1 MTGGP
6 KLFKFRTWAR
16 PSSVQGTNG
25 DKVHSLSKP
34 DALERQTTFKV
45 AQFFILS
52 ALLLVL
58 ADYLG
63 RVQDRTG
70 ANLFPDS
77 TSQVRLNLFPAE
89 RSGNG
94 PGFTVR
100 FRLSNN
106 GSHSVFYP
114 TGATT
119 RPVGELVARGSSTS
133 DWMSL
138 SATSKQ
144 PVPPAEG
151 FGDTKF
157 NWIEMPPGGWV
168 DGDFQDVGESPEEH
182 AYVIYVKVA
191 REGNGIR
198 IVSRPY
204 SALTNK

>member
-6 KLFKFRTWAR
+6 KLFRFRTWAIR
-16 PSSVQGTNG
+16 SSAQGTNG

-34 DALERQTTFKV
+34 DERERQTTFKV

-70 ANLFPDS
+70 ANLGPDS
-77 TSQVRLNLFPAE
+77 TSRVQLNLFPAE

-94 PGFTVR
+94 SGFTVR

-119 RPVGELVARGSSTS
+119 KPVGE
-133 DWMSL
+133 
-138 SATSKQ
+138 

-151 FGDTKF
+151 FGDTKL

-168 DGDFQDVGESPEEH
+168 DGEFQDVGRSTEEH
-182 AYVIYVKVA
+182 AYEICVKVA
-191 REGNGIR
+191 RDGKGIR
-198 IVSRPY
+198 IISQPY
-204 SALTNK
+204 FSPANQ

>member
-6 KLFKFRTWAR
+6 KLFRFRTWAIR
-16 PSSVQGTNG
+16 SSAQGTNG

-34 DALERQTTFKV
+34 DERERQTTFKV

-70 ANLFPDS
+70 ANLGPDS
-77 TSQVRLNLFPAE
+77 TSRVQLNLFPAE

-94 PGFTVR
+94 SGFTVR

-119 RPVGELVARGSSTS
+119 KPVGELVAPRVIDVGLDELLRHLETASSFR
-133 DWMSL
+133 
-138 SATSKQ
+138 
-144 PVPPAEG
+144 EG
-151 FGDTKF
+151 FGDTKL
-157 NWIEMPPGGWV
+157 NWIEMPPGG
-168 DGDFQDVGESPEEH
+168 
-182 AYVIYVKVA
+182 
-191 REGNGIR
+191 
-198 IVSRPY
+198 
-204 SALTNK
+204 

>member
-6 KLFKFRTWAR
+6 KPFRFRTWAIR
-16 PSSVQGTNG
+16 SSAQGTNR

-34 DALERQTTFKV
+34 DERERQTTFKV

-70 ANLFPDS
+70 ANLGPDS
-77 TSQVRLNLFPAE
+77 TSRVQLNLFPAE

-94 PGFTVR
+94 SGFTVR

-119 RPVGELVARGSSTS
+119 KPVGELVARASSTS
-133 DWMSL
+133 DWTSF

-144 PVPPAEG
+144 PVPSAKGLETRNSIGLRCPQA
-151 FGDTKF
+151 D
-157 NWIEMPPGGWV
+157 GWMV
-168 DGDFQDVGESPEEH
+168 NF
-182 AYVIYVKVA
+182 
-191 REGNGIR
+191 RM
-198 IVSRPY
+198 
-204 SALTNK
+204 SANLRKSTPMRST